1 MDYFFVI
8 YQDKFSLFLSDFISL
23 LSYEKCV
30 CYFNFTEVEQVYM
43 EVKVYI
49 FINDISGKVNGMHE
63 YILPITDMQLL
74 LLCTVCQTLLSVS
87 YLAFCQCKCLLSNR
101 EFGLHQHL
109 TYFKQLDYSCMCCEV
124 PNRNNTL
131 IIFVI
136 SVDKT
141 LQLVAVLSLA

>member
-1 MDYFFVI
+1 
-8 YQDKFSLFLSDFISL
+8 
-23 LSYEKCV
+23 
-30 CYFNFTEVEQVYM
+30 M

-87 YLAFCQCKCLLSNR
+87 YLAFCQCKCLLSNK

-109 TYFKQLDYSCMCCEV
+109 TYFK
-124 PNRNNTL
+124 
-131 IIFVI
+131 
-136 SVDKT
+136 
-141 LQLVAVLSLA
+141 